1 GRPCGACAARRAVR
15 PGLSAVAG
23 GPAAG
28 ALAVIFG
35 VEHYP
40 AAALIFVSAAA
51 GAILRRGLAQWSTN
65 VFIQP
70 FCAALLAGI
79 IGGVAGP
86 FHFSLTLR
94 LFPGFPR
101 LGPVPGPPLL
111 NTAPGP
117 FNGP

>member
-23 GPAAG
+23 GPAAV

-40 AAALIFVSAAA
+40 AAAIIFVSAAA
-51 GAILRRGLAQWSTN
+51 GAVLRRGLAQWSTN

-70 FCAALLAGI
+70 FFAALLAGI
-79 IGGVAGP
+79 IGALAVRYDLM
-86 FHFSLTLR
+86 STLR
-94 LFPGFPR
+94 LVGGFPLPCTR
-101 LGPVPGPPLL
+101 HG
-111 NTAPGP
+111 AH
-117 FNGP
+117 